1 MATLAGGEDFSA
13 SPTGVTGTRLD
24 NHVNNATISNVA
36 QADMAS
42 SNGVIVRSASAPS
55 DTDAGWWDT
64 ANNVFRIHNGTAW
77 LPVATGALLTNK
89 SGGQVIAGDV
99 VVADTTTAESFKTST
114 TLGDTTVIGVA
125 AETIAAD
132 ASGVVLYGG
141 IQDVLITGSATL
153 GQFLRQST
161 TAKKAE
167 ATAAKGAGSFGLVL
181 EAGTNTLIKALIT
194 GASVTVLDATAAETI
209 SGLWDFTGGL
219 KLTNV
224 SAPSTSADEVAVY
237 AKDLS
242 TRSWP
247 YFREES
253 SGAEIA
259 LGRIVQVVNTITG
272 AVATGTTVIPFDDTI
287 PQSGE
292 GDQYM
297 TLAITPTNSG
307 NKLKIDVVV
316 VGAGSVNSYNYAAL
330 FQDSTA
336 DALAA
341 VATEI
346 ATGGDISTVKFTH
359 YMSAGTT
366 SATTFK
372 VRAGSGAGTY
382 TFNGVASGRIFGGI
396 MASSITITEI
406 AA

>member
-13 SPTGVTGTRLD
+13 SPTSVTGTRLD

-36 QADMAS
+36 QADIVAS
-42 SNGVIVRSASAPS
+42 SGLIVRSASAPS

-64 ANNVFRIHNGTAW
+64 ANNVLRIHNGSAW
-77 LPVATGALLTNK
+77 IPVATGALLTNK
-89 SGGQVIAGDV
+89 SGGQVVAGDV
-99 VVADTTTAESFKTST
+99 IVADTTTAESFKTST
-114 TLGDTTVIGVA
+114 TQGDTTVIGVA

-167 ATAAKGAGSFGLVL
+167 ATATKGAGSFALVL
-181 EAGTNTLIKALIT
+181 EAGTNTTIKALIT
-194 GASVTVLDATAAETI
+194 GASVTVLDATSAETI

-224 SAPSTSADEVAVY
+224 AAPSTSTDEIVLY

-242 TRSWP
+242 SRSWP
-247 YFREES
+247 HFREES
-253 SGAEIA
+253 SGSEIA
-259 LGRIVQVVNTITG
+259 VARIIQVVNDLERS
-272 AVATGTTVIPFDDTI
+272 AVTCSTAIANDTSI
-287 PQSGE
+287 PQNNE
-292 GDQYM
+292 GDEVM
-297 TLAITPTNSG
+297 TATITPTDTG
-307 NKLKIDVVV
+307 NKLLIRAVVSGDVSADSVV
-316 VGAGSVNSYNYAAL
+316 TMAL

-341 VATEI
+341 VQQTM
-346 ATGGDISTVKFTH
+346 TRDNDKFVLVLEH
-359 YMSAGTT
+359 YVAAGTV

-372 VRAGSGAGTY
+372 IRVGPTAGTA
-382 TFNGVASGRIFGGI
+382 TVNGVTTLGAVLTASL
-396 MASSITITEI
+396 TVTEI